1 MHLQSIAI
9 TITQLYN
16 NYAMRAKKAEEVRE
30 ELQELGYRLTPQRQL
45 ILTAIHESDDH
56 ISAEE
61 IHTRVCAKYP
71 HVNISTVYRTLE
83 LLKNLGLV
91 TETDLDSGRYRYHYA
106 DKGHH
111 HHLICEK
118 CNAII
123 DVDESLFLPIQH
135 TLFMEYGFRANM
147 NHLTIFGRCTKCQ
160 Q

>member
-16 NYAMRAKKAEEVRE
+16 NYEMRAKKAEEVRE

-123 DVDESLFLPIQH
+123 DVDESLFLSIQH
-135 TLFMEYGFRANM
+135 TLFIKYGFHANM
-147 NHLTIFGRCTKCQ
+147 NHLAIFGRCTKCQ